1 MIGLGMSV
9 PVGSTDA
16 VKFGSRISL
25 ISLLYGFLQTFYILM
40 RPTFSAPCS
49 YRVRLVKTAGFA
61 VSSVL
66 ATGNL
71 LVGMT
76 IWRDTCHEDV
86 VQASAAALALF
97 HGGLFW
103 AYTRMSAVFLPFV
116 TRPPPPPLHVAMG
129 ATK

>member
-9 PVGSTDA
+9 PVGSTEA
-16 VKFGSRISL
+16 VKFGSRVSL
-25 ISLLYGFLQTFYILM
+25 ISLLYGFIQTFYILL

-49 YRVRLVKTAGFA
+49 YRLRLMKTAGFA
-61 VSSVL
+61 VSSVM

-71 LVGMT
+71 VVGMT
-76 IWRDTCHEDV
+76 VCRDTCHEDV

-103 AYTRMSAVFLPFV
+103 AYTRIPVVFLPFV
-116 TRPPPPPLHVAMG
+116 VRPSAPPVHVDM
-129 ATK
+129 ATIS